1 MTRYF
6 LSCLVLFFS
15 LCCLP
20 GCGGGGGGEAEFV
33 SSDDLTAEEL
43 AEEAEYEAEMEA
55 FAEME
60 EAQ

>member
-1 MTRYF
+1 MTRYL
-6 LSCLVLFFS
+6 LSCMVLFVC

-33 SSDDLTAEEL
+33 PSDDVTAEEL
-43 AEEAEYEAEMEA
+43 AEEAAYEAEMEA
-55 FAEME
+55 YAEME